1 MNNTRFA
8 ALVFQSIGC
17 KFHCYIAIPGFINM
31 LILVSSLTKV
41 TSAKPQKTGSGANW
55 HFSLHLKQLYGL
67 ECDCGRLCRLEDWAG
82 PADRQCTGEFL
93 GKLHRKLDRPQSP
106 VLTQPPFFHR
116 PLFASI
122 SSALLT
128 IQIISYLMC
137 KTVSIMQS
145 LVDLCYSTEHL
156 KSCWGPRVS
165 E

>member
-1 MNNTRFA
+1 MILGLRLLYSNPLVVNFIATLQFLASSICWFSVFIDQSHISKASKNRIRSKL
-8 ALVFQSIGC
+8 ALFT
-17 KFHCYIAIPGFINM
+17 P
-31 LILVSSLTKV
+31 
-41 TSAKPQKTGSGANW
+41 
-55 HFSLHLKQLYGL
+55 L
-67 ECDCGRLCRLEDWAG
+67 EAVIRTWVWLWQPCRLEDWAG

-145 LVDLCYSTEHL
+145 LVDLCYSSEHL
-156 KSCWGPRVS
+156 KSCWGPHVS